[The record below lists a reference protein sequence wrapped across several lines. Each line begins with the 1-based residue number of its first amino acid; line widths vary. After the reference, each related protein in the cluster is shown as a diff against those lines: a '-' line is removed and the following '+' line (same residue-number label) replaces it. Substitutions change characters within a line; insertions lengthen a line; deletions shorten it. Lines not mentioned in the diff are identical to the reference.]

1 MVAAV
6 ACKGICVP
14 DSDGNATHH
23 VDDGMLTVFRMED
36 DLNGDLAEI
45 AGYLQNI
52 LCYICETSPAESKTV
67 TRKFG
72 RQPQWKMTSM
82 KNDLNGR

>member
-1 MVAAV
+1 M
-6 ACKGICVP
+6 
-14 DSDGNATHH
+14 T
-23 VDDGMLTVFRMED
+23 LLED